1 MVKSEKFPV
10 QSNYIKQISNAAI
23 IVQIF
28 HTNYQQ
34 NFSGVK
40 PGVRKEP
47 RAISWCV
54 NMTLNFNLS
63 HLDLEIC

>member
-1 MVKSEKFPV
+1 MVESEKFPV
-10 QSNYIKQISNAAI
+10 QSNYIKQISNATI

-28 HTNYQQ
+28 HTNYRQ

-47 RAISWCV
+47 RAIS
-54 NMTLNFNLS
+54 
-63 HLDLEIC
+63 